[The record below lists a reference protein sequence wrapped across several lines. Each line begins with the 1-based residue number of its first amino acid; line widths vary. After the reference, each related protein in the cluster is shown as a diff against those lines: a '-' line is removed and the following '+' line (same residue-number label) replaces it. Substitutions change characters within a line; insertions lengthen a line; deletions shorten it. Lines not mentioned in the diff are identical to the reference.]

1 MLGLSNGRAIIFD
14 SLGLTLNRI
23 EGLFGAIFGSAI
35 VARILLLPPASPA
48 LPATSGGI
56 AQERALTSV
65 LTSLEVLSRD
75 FSEAFSE
82 IGAGLG
88 ISTRNTSAAKDF
100 CEAFSEPK
108 SDWSSNLGLPG
119 LLISCDSVEEFLS
132 EDTDGCDD

>member
-23 EGLFGAIFGSAI
+23 EGLLGEILGSAI
-35 VARILLLPPASPA
+35 AGRIMFLVPDSPA
-48 LPATSGGI
+48 LPVTSGGI

-65 LTSLEVLSRD
+65 PASLGVLSRD

-88 ISTRNTSAAKDF
+88 ISTRNTSAANVF
-100 CEAFSEPK
+100 SEAFSETR
-108 SDWSSNLGLPG
+108 SDRSSNLGLPG

-132 EDTDGCDD
+132 EDTDGGDD